1 MIQSVLLFSLGFLSA
16 AFIALMV
23 APAIW
28 GRAVALTRKRI
39 EASVPLTMHEIEA
52 NKDQLRAEFAVA
64 SRRLEM
70 RVNALRE
77 KTSLQMAEISK
88 AREDAVRLT
97 GERDELRSVV
107 AAIERRTDELATDTS
122 RKREE
127 FEELQAAQNEARKQL
142 EKRNHELERL
152 ALRLQDSS
160 EIADSRKIEL
170 IARETEISSIADKL
184 SDYKREQ
191 KELRRYARE
200 KELENKAVQEALRQE
215 LKRRA
220 DAEKKNERILVQ
232 LSDQEEKLERREK
245 ETVRLRDQLKAY
257 TLEQREMVKKLSV
270 TDSARLGLEAEIG
283 KLRARLGTLAANAQS
298 AGTEKPVSALE
309 DVSQRQQPRVYVL
322 AAEKKPAEEKPS
334 QSHMVLAADR
344 EGELRDTAVLR
355 EQINDLAAEVVRMT
369 ATLEGPD
376 SPIHAALKTKPKR
389 AHNDDIG
396 TADTR
401 PISLVD
407 RVKALQRAAA
417 GDH

>member
-1 MIQSVLLFSLGFLSA
+1 MIQSVLLFLLGFLSA
-16 AFIALMV
+16 AFIAFMV

-39 EASVPLTMHEIEA
+39 EASLPLTINEIQA
-52 NKDQLRAEFAVA
+52 DKDQLRAEFAVA
-64 SRRLEM
+64 SRKLEISAK
-70 RVNALRE
+70 ALRE
-77 KTSLQMAEISK
+77 KTVLQMAEITK

-97 GERDELRSVV
+97 GERDGLRSVI
-107 AAIERRTDELATDTS
+107 AAIERRADELETDTS
-122 RKREE
+122 RRRKE
-127 FEELQAAQNEARKQL
+127 FEELQVAQSEARKQL

-152 ALRLQDSS
+152 ALRLQDAS

-170 IARETEISSIADKL
+170 IARETEISSLADKL

-191 KELRRYARE
+191 KELRRFARE
-200 KELENKAVQEALRQE
+200 KELENKAVQEAMRQE
-215 LKRRA
+215 IKRRA
-220 DAEKKNERILVQ
+220 DVEKKNERILVQ

-245 ETVRLRDQLKAY
+245 ETLRLRDQLKAY
-257 TLEQREMVKKLSV
+257 TLEQREMVKKLSD

-283 KLRARLGTLAANAQS
+283 KLRARLGTLAGDVRPAETETPVRGLQDGGQKPRIQVVPAEKPAQS
-298 AGTEKPVSALE
+298 
-309 DVSQRQQPRVYVL
+309 Y
-322 AAEKKPAEEKPS
+322 
-334 QSHMVLAADR
+334 MVLASDR
-344 EGELRDTAVLR
+344 EGELRDSAVLR
-355 EQINDLAAEVVRMT
+355 DQINDLAAEVVRMT
-369 ATLEGPD
+369 ATLEGPE

-389 AHNDDIG
+389 AHNDDIE